1 MHLSEEQLQ
10 FLARFSK
17 SPDGRALLL
26 MLQAKLG
33 EVEAKLRTATGEEV
47 YRTQGR
53 ALVLDDLIADIEDAQ
68 QKLNRTVPTPT
79 SRFRAGAS

>member
-1 MHLSEEQLQ
+1 
-10 FLARFSK
+10 
-17 SPDGRALLL
+17 

-33 EVEAKLRTATGEEV
+33 EIEAKLRTATGEEV

-53 ALVLDDLIADIEDAQ
+53 ALVLDELIADIEAAQ
-68 QKLNRTVPTPT
+68 QKLNRTVPTLA

>member
-17 SPDGRALLL
+17 SPDGRAFVL

-33 EVEAKLRTATGEEV
+33 EVEAKLRTSTGEEV

-53 ALVLDDLIADIEDAQ
+53 ALVLDELIADIEGAW
-68 QKLNRTVPTPT
+68 QKLNRAVPTHT
-79 SRFRAGAS
+79 SKFRAAAI